1 MGEGEIVLRTASVA
15 MAAYNGERFIAQQ
28 IDSVLDQ
35 LGPDDELVVSYDPSS
50 DGTLEILEGYAA
62 RDSRVCV
69 LANDNHGIVG
79 NFNNAIA
86 ASAKDVVF
94 ICDQDDVW
102 VPGKCDAVIARLNE
116 TGADLLIHNVVHIDA
131 EGKVISKPL
140 FEEYGIRPGI
150 LRNFAAPRYS
160 GCCMA
165 FPQASKRL
173 IMPMPEDVIN
183 YDHWVGMVCEALGSV
198 TFMDDVYLK
207 HRLHGDNVT
216 TSRRALGVIAR
227 QRLNLLKALARR
239 RRELRG

>member
-1 MGEGEIVLRTASVA
+1 MGEGGIVLRTASVA

-28 IDSVLDQ
+28 VDSVLDQ

-62 RDSRVCV
+62 RDSRVRV
-69 LANDNHGIVG
+69 LANKNHGIVG

-86 ASAKDVVF
+86 ASVKDVVF

-102 VPGKCDAVIARLNE
+102 VPGKRDAVIARLNE

-140 FEEYGIRPGI
+140 FEEYGIKPGL

-198 TFMDDVYLK
+198 TFMDGVYLR
-207 HRLHGDNVT
+207 HCLHGDNVT

>member
-35 LGPDDELVVSYDPSS
+35 LGSDDELVVSYDPSS
-50 DGTLEILEGYAA
+50 DRTLEILEGYAA
-62 RDSRVCV
+62 PDSRVRV

-86 ASAKDVVF
+86 ASVKDVVF

-102 VPGKCDAVIARLNE
+102 VPGKRDAVIARLNE

-131 EGKVISKPL
+131 EDKVISKPL
-140 FEEYGIRPGI
+140 FEEYGIRPGL

-183 YDHWVGMVCEALGSV
+183 YDHWVGMACEALGSV

-216 TSRRALGVIAR
+216 TSRRALGVITR

>member
-1 MGEGEIVLRTASVA
+1 MGEGEIVLHTASVA

-35 LGPDDELVVSYDPSS
+35 LGSDDELVVSCDPSS
-50 DGTLEILEGYAA
+50 DGTFEILEGYAA
-62 RDSRVCV
+62 RDSRVRV

-86 ASAKDVVF
+86 ACVKDVVF

-102 VPGKCDAVIARLNE
+102 VPGKRDAVIARLNE

-140 FEEYGIRPGI
+140 FEEYGIRPGL

-198 TFMDDVYLK
+198 TFMDDVYLR

-227 QRLNLLKALARR
+227 QRFNLLKALAMR